1 MSKSIDESGQPPAND
16 NDDDNAEYAVGNCRP
31 PIATRFQPGRSG
43 NPKGRPKGSKNFSI
57 LLDEEL
63 AEMVVVNENG
73 RRKRMPKRQAFAK
86 KLVNGALGNNSR
98 ASGLVLE
105 EIRRNEGVGEAA
117 VVIAFDGRE
126 DKIVM
131 GNIVRRIRMAEAL
144 PANDDEVEDR
154 QEKS

>member
-1 MSKSIDESGQPPAND
+1 MSKPIDESGQPTS
-16 NDDDNAEYAVGNCRP
+16 NDDDDDDYVVANCRP

-43 NPKGRPKGSKNFSI
+43 NPKGRPKGSKNFST

-63 AEMVVVNENG
+63 AEIIVVNENG
-73 RRKRMPKRQAFAK
+73 KRKRMHKRQAFAK
-86 KLVNGALGNNSR
+86 KLVNGALGNNPK

-105 EIRRNEGVGEAA
+105 EIRRNEGSREAA

-131 GNIVRRIRMAEAL
+131 GSIVRRIRLAEAL
-144 PANDDEVEDR
+144 PADADKVEDR
-154 QEKS
+154 QERS

>member
-1 MSKSIDESGQPPAND
+1 LSKPIDESGQPPAND
-16 NDDDNAEYAVGNCRP
+16 NDNAENAVGNCRP
-31 PIATRFQPGRSG
+31 PVATRFQPGRSG
-43 NPKGRPKGSKNFSI
+43 NPKGRPKGSKNFRT

-63 AEMVVVNENG
+63 AEIVVVNENG
-73 RRKRMPKRQAFAK
+73 KRKRMPKRQAFAK
-86 KLVNGALGNNSR
+86 KLVNGALGNNPK

-105 EIRRNEGVGEAA
+105 EIRRNEGLGEAA

-131 GNIVRRIRMAEAL
+131 GSIVRRIRMADAL
-144 PANDDEVEDR
+144 PADADKVEDR